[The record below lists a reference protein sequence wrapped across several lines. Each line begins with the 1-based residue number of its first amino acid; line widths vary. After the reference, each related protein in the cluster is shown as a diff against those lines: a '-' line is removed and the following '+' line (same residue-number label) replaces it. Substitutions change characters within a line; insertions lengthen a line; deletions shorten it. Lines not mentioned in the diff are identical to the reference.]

1 MSNYKIEGNIDFYK
15 ELYESL
21 DNNSDDETKDEQ
33 KKVCLITGSD
43 LTDKFVTLEC
53 SHTFNYITLY
63 TEICKQKFEFQS
75 YTSDVL
81 SNTDFKK
88 MKNSNIDYYI
98 KCPYCRKIQFTLL
111 PYYEEL
117 ELPKKYGVNTND
129 TDYRVIRTSYHDR
142 CPSLSISNGSNG
154 SYVFNV
160 YGHTF
165 KKGTCCK
172 FSIVNNKQIPCYN
185 IYSTQITAPDGTI
198 KTFCP
203 NHVKEAV
210 KKYKIEIQT
219 KKLEEK
225 MKAKE
230 LKQKEKEEKLKAKE
244 INQKEKEEIKL
255 AKQAQKLE
263 KDESEPKQLCVG
275 CNIILKSGP
284 RKGSECGNKIHENN
298 MCKRH
303 YTPNTVS

>member
-21 DNNSDDETKDEQ
+21 DNNSDEETKDED
-33 KKVCLITGSD
+33 KKVCLITGSE

-53 SHTFNYITLY
+53 SHTYNYNSLY

-81 SNTDFKK
+81 SNSDFKK
-88 MKNSNIDYYI
+88 IRDSNIDYYI

-111 PYYEEL
+111 PYYEDL

-129 TDYRVIRTSYHDR
+129 TDYRVIRTSYHER
-142 CPSLSISNGSNG
+142 HTNSNINNG

-160 YGHTF
+160 FGHTF
-165 KKGTCCK
+165 KKGQCCK
-172 FSIVNNKQIPCYN
+172 FNTVNNKQIPCYN

-210 KKYKIEIQT
+210 KKYKIEIQK
-219 KKLEEK
+219 KKLEDK

-230 LKQKEKEEKLKAKE
+230 LKQKEKEEKKQA
-244 INQKEKEEIKL
+244 KL
-255 AKQAQKLE
+255 AE
-263 KDESEPKQLCVG
+263 KSEKIIIKPTNITDDLLPNQLCIG
-275 CNIILKSGP
+275 CNVILKSGA
-284 RKGSECGNKIHENN
+284 RKGTACGVIIHENN
-298 MCKRH
+298 ICKRH
-303 YTPNTVS
+303 YNIQGCK

>member
-21 DNNSDDETKDEQ
+21 DNNSDDENNHKEQ
-33 KKVCLITGSD
+33 KVCLITGSE

-53 SHTFNYITLY
+53 SHTFNYNSLY
-63 TEICKQKFEFQS
+63 TEICKQKFEFCS

-81 SNTDFKK
+81 SNTDFRK
-88 MKNSNIDYYI
+88 MRESNIDYYI

-117 ELPKKYGVNTND
+117 ELPKKYGVNTTD
-129 TDYRVIRTSYHDR
+129 TDYRVIRTSYHQAY
-142 CPSLSISNGSNG
+142 LSNG

-165 KKGTCCK
+165 KKGMCCK
-172 FSIVNNKQIPCYN
+172 FTTVNNKEIPCYN
-185 IYSTQITAPDGTI
+185 LYSTEITAPDGTI

-203 NHVKEAV
+203 NHVREEV
-210 KKYKIEIQT
+210 KKFKIEIQK
-219 KKLEEK
+219 KKLEDK

-230 LKQKEKEEKLKAKE
+230 LKQKEKEEK
-244 INQKEKEEIKL
+244 
-255 AKQAQKLE
+255 KQAKIAIKTTTE
-263 KDESEPKQLCVG
+263 TTDADITPNQLCVS
-275 CNIILKSGP
+275 CVVILKSGP
-284 RKGSECGNKIHENN
+284 RKGTECGVTIHENN

-303 YTPNTVS
+303 YNKNAI

>member
-21 DNNSDDETKDEQ
+21 DNNSDDENKEEQ
-33 KKVCLITGSD
+33 KKVCLITGSE
-43 LTDKFVTLEC
+43 LTDKFVTLDC
-53 SHTFNYITLY
+53 SHTFNYNSLY
-63 TEICKQKFEFQS
+63 TEVCKQKFEFNS

-81 SNTDFKK
+81 SNTDFRK
-88 MKNSNIDYYI
+88 MRESNIDYYI
-98 KCPYCRKIQFTLL
+98 KCPYCRKIQFNLL

-117 ELPKKYGVNTND
+117 QLPKKYGVNTTD
-129 TDYRVIRTSYHDR
+129 TDYRVVRTSYHQAY
-142 CPSLSISNGSNG
+142 LSNG

-172 FSIVNNKQIPCYN
+172 FTTVNNKEIPCYN
-185 IYSTQITAPDGTI
+185 LYSTEITAPDGSI

-203 NHVKEAV
+203 NHVREEV
-210 KKYKIEIQT
+210 KKFKIEIQK
-219 KKLEEK
+219 KKLEDK

-230 LKQKEKEEKLKAKE
+230 LKQKEKEEK
-244 INQKEKEEIKL
+244 
-255 AKQAQKLE
+255 KQAKLDE
-263 KDESEPKQLCVG
+263 KIVKTPTETTNTDNLEPNQLCMG
-275 CNIILKSGP
+275 CNVILKSGT
-284 RKGSECGNKIHENN
+284 RKGSECGVKIYENN

-303 YTPNTVS
+303 HSKNPI

>member
-1 MSNYKIEGNIDFYK
+1 MTNYKIEGNIDFYK

-21 DNNSDDETKDEQ
+21 DDNSDEENKDDQ
-33 KKVCLITGSD
+33 TKVCLITGTE
-43 LTDKFVTLEC
+43 LIDKCVTLEC
-53 SHTFNYITLY
+53 SHTFNYNSLY

-81 SNTDFKK
+81 SNADFKK
-88 MKNSNIDYYI
+88 MRDSNIDYYI
-98 KCPYCRKIQFTLL
+98 KCPYCRKIQFSLL

-129 TDYRVIRTSYHDR
+129 TDYRVIRTSYHER
-142 CPSLSISNGSNG
+142 NTNLING

-160 YGHTF
+160 YGYTF
-165 KKGTCCK
+165 KKGPCCK
-172 FSIVNNKQIPCYN
+172 FYTVNNKQIPCYN
-185 IYSTQITAPDGTI
+185 NYSTQITAPDGTI

-203 NHVKEAV
+203 NHVKETI
-210 KKYKIEIQT
+210 KKYKIEIQK
-219 KKLEEK
+219 KKLEDK

-230 LKQKEKEEKLKAKE
+230 LKQKEKEEKIKAKLLTKKSTE
-244 INQKEKEEIKL
+244 TINIEVDPNKIC
-255 AKQAQKLE
+255 
-263 KDESEPKQLCVG
+263 SG

-284 RKGSECGNKIHENN
+284 RKGFECDINIHKNN

-303 YTPNTVS
+303 HNKHMT